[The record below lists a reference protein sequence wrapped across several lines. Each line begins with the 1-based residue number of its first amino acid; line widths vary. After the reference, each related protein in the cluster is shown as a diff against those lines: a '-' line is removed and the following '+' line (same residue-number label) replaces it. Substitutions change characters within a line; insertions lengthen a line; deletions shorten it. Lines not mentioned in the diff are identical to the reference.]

1 MYNSPPQKIIA
12 RLYKVLAF
20 FIPVFSLAYTS
31 ASMADSYPDSAHS
44 EAEKQF
50 IVAIDAINSNQIDVA
65 LEQFSQLTQQ
75 APKFTLAK
83 LIYADLLAAQA
94 GNLGSMGDTNLL
106 TKEKLEAFKQEA
118 KTRIQYHHTKSLENK
133 IPEDLV
139 QMTSKQPYAIA
150 VDINQSRLYLFEN
163 DNGTPKLIK
172 DYYASS
178 GKAGADKMV
187 SGDNKTPI
195 GVYFITQRIPSSKLP
210 SKYGAGALPINY
222 PNSWDAQ
229 QKRTGHGIWLHGSP
243 RETYSRP
250 PQASEGCISLTN
262 IDFSELDKMVDI
274 KSTPVIIGRSIK
286 WIEKEQWQTRQEVF
300 NQLIEDWA
308 KDWESQDAQLYT
320 TNYSQDFKTHK
331 DNFNSWTKR
340 KNRVNKRKAFIKID
354 IDDLS
359 LFTYPDD
366 KGLLVA
372 SFKQH
377 YQSDNYQSS
386 DIKRQYWRKEQDQWK
401 VVYEGKPSKGR
412 P

>member
-1 MYNSPPQKIIA
+1 MLDWRPQKSKIW
-12 RLYKVLAF
+12 LYLVSTIFATA
-20 FIPVFSLAYTS
+20 AYANTPPNS
-31 ASMADSYPDSAHS
+31 AQSQ
-44 EAEKQF
+44 AEKQF
-50 IVAIDAINSNQIDVA
+50 IVAIDAINNNQIDIA
-65 LEQFSQLTQQ
+65 LEQFSKLTQQ

-94 GNLGSMGDTNLL
+94 GHLGSMGDTSLL
-106 TKEKLEAFKQEA
+106 SKEKLEAFKQEA
-118 KTRIQYHHTKSLENK
+118 KTRIQYHNSKSLQDK
-133 IPEDLV
+133 IPQDLV
-139 QMTSKQPYAIA
+139 QMTSKQPYAIV
-150 VDINQSRLYLFEN
+150 VDIKQSRLYLFEN
-163 DNGTPKLIK
+163 HNGAPVLIK

-178 GKAGADKMV
+178 GKAGADKQV

-229 QKRTGHGIWLHGSP
+229 EKRTGHGIWLHGSP

-262 IDFSELDKMVDI
+262 IDFSELDDMIDI

-286 WIEKEQWQTRQEVF
+286 WIDKQLWTQRQSEF

-308 KDWESQDAQLYT
+308 KDWESRDEQLYV
-320 TNYSQDFKTHK
+320 TNYSQDFKTHR
-331 DNFNSWTKR
+331 DNYNSWTKR

-377 YQSDNYQSS
+377 YTSDNYEGS